1 MTPRA
6 LAATCLC
13 LFASLAQAQ
22 EAPAQPEAVVREIL
36 ALSGERELIAFF
48 VAGSEA
54 ELDKARKEV
63 NPKDFKLLRTLMR
76 EVFQPEALY
85 QATFAGHRDAY
96 DAKRSTALLE
106 WLRTPLARR
115 VMEQELR
122 VASFGQV
129 KPMQQYLKQLQAQP
143 LPAARQA
150 LLEDL
155 QQSSRVMEYYRRTI
169 ALMLRNA
176 MTAINATAPAHRRV
190 SPEQLEQLLLREQDK
205 IAPALRQSVRDTVRF
220 TYRDLSDDEVR
231 AYTRFLESDL
241 GRWFARVRTDA
252 RLNAMERA
260 GATLRE
266 SLARA
271 IEQKKRRK

>member
-1 MTPRA
+1 MTPRV

-13 LFASLAQAQ
+13 LFASLAHAQ
-22 EAPAQPEAVVREIL
+22 EATAQPEAVVREIL

-54 ELDKARKEV
+54 EIDKARKEV

-76 EVFQPEALY
+76 EVFQPETLY

-106 WLRTPLARR
+106 WLRTPLAQR
-115 VMEQELR
+115 VMAQEIR
-122 VASFGQV
+122 VASLSQV
-129 KPMQQYLKQLQAQP
+129 KPMQQYLQQLQSKP
-143 LPAARQA
+143 LPAVRQA

-155 QQSSRVMEYYRRTI
+155 QQESRMMEYYRRTMAI
-169 ALMLRNA
+169 ILRNGLV
-176 MTAINATAPAHRRV
+176 AINATAPAHRRV
-190 SPEQLEQLLLREQDK
+190 SPEQLEQLLTQAQDK
-205 IAPALRQSVRDTVRF
+205 IAPTLRQSVRDTMRF

-241 GRWFARVRTDA
+241 GRWFVRVRTDA

-260 GATLRE
+260 GATLRTE
-266 SLARA
+266 LARA